1 VGATITS
8 KEMLNIL
15 EKSKV
20 KNTVIIDI
28 RCMTNK
34 FEQVKRHLNNP
45 DCLKVFYGGTK
56 EILKNMIR
64 TLRLRKRKDLMY
76 RKKLTTRVACK
87 ITIYYLYHYRK
98 F

>member
-1 VGATITS
+1 MSTTITS
-8 KEMLNIL
+8 KETLKILN
-15 EKSKV
+15 KSGV

-34 FEQVKRHLNNP
+34 FEQVKERLNNP
-45 DCLKVFYGGTK
+45 NCLKVFYGGTK
-56 EILKNMIR
+56 EILKNMVR